1 MKFAFTPSLRQ
12 NFGMTVSRLRVA
24 KSETREMGERW
35 RFVTES
41 SGTDWEMSNGTFLK
55 AFIIIA
61 ATLTLLAI
69 VLR

>member
-1 MKFAFTPSLRQ
+1 
-12 NFGMTVSRLRVA
+12 
-24 KSETREMGERW
+24 MGERW
-35 RFVTES
+35 RLPS
-41 SGTDWEMSNGTFLK
+41 ASGEIDEWQLSNANFLK

>member
-1 MKFAFTPSLRQ
+1 MLRVRQ

-35 RFVTES
+35 RFASES
-41 SGTDWEMSNGTFLK
+41 EGTDWQMSNATFLK

>member
-1 MKFAFTPSLRQ
+1 MPRVRQ

-35 RFVTES
+35 RLPSAPGDSEE
-41 SGTDWEMSNGTFLK
+41 WQMSNASFLK

>member
-1 MKFAFTPSLRQ
+1 
-12 NFGMTVSRLRVA
+12 
-24 KSETREMGERW
+24 MGERW

-41 SGTDWEMSNGTFLK
+41 SGTEWEMSNGTFLK

>member
-1 MKFAFTPSLRQ
+1 MKLEFTRDVRQ

-41 SGTDWEMSNGTFLK
+41 SGTEWEMSNGTFLK

>member
-1 MKFAFTPSLRQ
+1 
-12 NFGMTVSRLRVA
+12 MTVSRLRVA

-35 RFVTES
+35 RYVSES
-41 SGTDWEMSNGTFLK
+41 MSDGEWQMSNGTFLK

>member
-1 MKFAFTPSLRQ
+1 
-12 NFGMTVSRLRVA
+12 MTVSRLRVA

-41 SGTDWEMSNGTFLK
+41 SGTDWQMSNGTFLK

>member
-1 MKFAFTPSLRQ
+1 MRQ

-35 RFVTES
+35 RFVSESDGSTE
-41 SGTDWEMSNGTFLK
+41 WEMSNGTFLK